1 MSEKKNTP
9 TPPKSDVHSRTTYTV
24 QYEIDGVRYKE
35 DRSLDTANG
44 DFLGP
49 LGIKKVNEDAGFF
62 GKLYTPIDP
71 ESVEGKKVMNSM
83 IRRNK
88 LVNFAKDWAFRDDTS
103 EAAFESG
110 YVHYA
115 REGKL
120 PNGENAS
127 FINEPGVPN
136 VEENDDN
143 VSGEPAPDLVTP
155 EQIFSNAVFKENLK
169 YPVDM
174 VIDGGQDYMFIEQFA
189 YSPPQ
194 PRTSSNRTLEGEVI
208 ETEGID
214 DTLAGNITQG
224 LERRTNLSEAF
235 GTCKLPIPNR
245 LDVSNGVNW
254 GEGRAN
260 AVEMGAF
267 SAATSQLKTLL
278 SDGKGLGNLITN
290 STNQATKTFGKLKEA
305 VQNQDGSEATS
316 ASVLNAIIARSV
328 LSRIGI
334 NVDVDQFITRQT
346 GAAINPNL
354 ELLFGGPQ
362 LRTFTFNF
370 DFAPNSTVE
379 AVEVRKIQ
387 RWFRQG
393 MLPQRR
399 NANASRSLF
408 LGSPNIFR
416 LCYLNSNRRIKGLNT
431 FKICA
436 LTSCQVSFTPDGV
449 YQSYE
454 DASAVSMP
462 VRSTMGLTF
471 NELTPIFAN
480 DYDNNLLNPNPD
492 PSLVDLGTNILG
504 TNGFTDD
511 DIGF

>member
-9 TPPKSDVHSRTTYTV
+9 TPPKSDIYKRTSYTV
-24 QYEIDGVRYKE
+24 QYEIDGVKYME
-35 DRSLDTANG
+35 ERSLDTANG

-49 LGIKKVNEDAGFF
+49 LGIKKFNEAVLTNPLKPTFLPVDPDSEEGQKVLNSPIRNE
-62 GKLYTPIDP
+62 KL
-71 ESVEGKKVMNSM
+71 K
-83 IRRNK
+83 
-88 LVNFAKDWAFRDDTS
+88 NFAENWAFREDTS
-103 EAAFESG
+103 DAAFESG
-110 YVHYA
+110 YIDQA
-115 REGKL
+115 RGATSFLNEG
-120 PNGENAS
+120 
-127 FINEPGVPN
+127 GVPN
-136 VEENDDN
+136 IEENDDN
-143 VSGEPAPDLVTP
+143 VSGTPLPDLVTP
-155 EQIFSNAVFKENLK
+155 QQIFSNAVFKENLQ

-174 VIDGGQDYMFIEQFA
+174 VVDGGQDYMFIEQFA
-189 YSPPQ
+189 YQPPQ
-194 PRTSSNRTLEGEVI
+194 PTISSNRTLEGEVI
-208 ETEGID
+208 ETEGVD
-214 DTLAGNITQG
+214 NTLAGNITQG

-235 GTCKLPIPNR
+235 GTCRLPIPNR
-245 LDVSNGVNW
+245 LDVSNGVSW

-267 SAATSQLKTLL
+267 SAATSQLKSLL
-278 SDGKGLGNLITN
+278 SDGKGLGDLITN
-290 STNQATKTFGKLKEA
+290 SREQVTGTFDALKKS
-305 VQNQDGSEATS
+305 VQNQDGSEASS

-370 DFAPNSTVE
+370 DFAPNSTEE
-379 AVEVRKIQ
+379 AVVVRKIQ

-416 LCYLNSNRRIKGLNT
+416 LCYMNSHRRIKGLNT

-454 DASAVSMP
+454 DTDAVSMP

-480 DYDNNLLNPNPD
+480 DYDHNLVNSTPD

-504 TNGFTDD
+504 GNGFTDD

>member
-9 TPPKSDVHSRTTYTV
+9 TPPKSDVLSRTTYTV
-24 QYEIDGVRYKE
+24 QYQIDGVRYFE
-35 DRSLDTANG
+35 ERSLDTANG
-44 DFLGP
+44 NFLGP
-49 LGIKKVNEDAGFF
+49 LGIKKVNEDAGPL

-71 ESVEGKKVMNSM
+71 ESEEGQKVLNSM

-88 LVNFAKDWAFRDDTS
+88 LQNFVEDWAFREDTS

-110 YVHYA
+110 YIHYA
-115 REGKL
+115 REGNF
-120 PNGENAS
+120 PNGESAS

-136 VEENDDN
+136 LAKNDAN
-143 VSGEPAPDLVTP
+143 VSGEPAALVSP
-155 EQIFSNAVFKENLK
+155 QEIFSNAVFKENLQ
-169 YPVDM
+169 YPIDM
-174 VIDGGQDYMFIEQFA
+174 VVDAGQDYMFIEQFA

-194 PRTSSNRTLEGEVI
+194 PTISRNKTLEGEVV
-208 ETEGID
+208 ETGGVD
-214 DTLAGNITQG
+214 TTLAGNITQG
-224 LERRTNLSEAF
+224 LERRTNISEAF
-235 GTCKLPIPNR
+235 GTCRLPIPNR
-245 LDVSNGVNW
+245 LDVSNGVSW

-260 AVEMGAF
+260 ALEMGAF
-267 SAATSQLKTLL
+267 SAATSQLKSLL
-278 SDGKGLGNLITN
+278 ADGESIKDLIGNTAE
-290 STNQATKTFGKLKEA
+290 QASKTFGALKEDL
-305 VQNQDGSEATS
+305 QNQKAGGATS
-316 ASVLNAIIARSV
+316 ANILNAVIARSV

-370 DFAPNSTVE
+370 DFAPNSDVE
-379 AVEVRKIQ
+379 AIEVRKIQ

-393 MLPQRR
+393 MLAQRR

-416 LCYLNSNRRIKGLNT
+416 LCYMNSHRRIKGLNT

-480 DYDNNLLNPNPD
+480 DYDHNLVNQNPD
-492 PSLVDLGTNILG
+492 PSLLDLGTNILG
-504 TNGFTDD
+504 GNGFTDD
-511 DIGF
+511 DLGF

>member
-9 TPPKSDVHSRTTYTV
+9 QPPKSDVWSRTTYTV
-24 QYEIDGVRYKE
+24 IYQIDGVRYFE
-35 DRSLDTANG
+35 ERSLDTANG

-49 LGIKKVNEDAGFF
+49 LGIKKVNEDAGPFSEVF
-62 GKLYTPIDP
+62 SPLDP
-71 ESVEGKKVMNSM
+71 ESEEGQKVLNSM

-88 LVNFAKDWAFRDDTS
+88 LQNFVEDWAFREDTS

-110 YVHYA
+110 YIHYA

-120 PNGENAS
+120 PNGEKAS

-136 VEENDDN
+136 LVKNDAN
-143 VSGEPAPDLVTP
+143 VSGTPPVLVSP
-155 EQIFSNAVFKENLK
+155 QEIFSNAVFKENLQ
-169 YPVDM
+169 YPIDM
-174 VIDGGQDYMFIEQFA
+174 VVEGGQDYMFIEQFA

-194 PRTSSNRTLEGEVI
+194 PTTGTSSTNPEDVQTGGV
-208 ETEGID
+208 D
-214 DTLAGNITQG
+214 STLAGNITQG
-224 LERRTNLSEAF
+224 LERRTNISEAF
-235 GTCKLPIPNR
+235 GTCRLPIPNR
-245 LDVSNGVNW
+245 LDVSNGVSW

-260 AVEMGAF
+260 AIEMGAF
-267 SAATSQLKTLL
+267 SAATSQLKSLL
-278 SDGKGLGNLITN
+278 SDGKGLGDLISN
-290 STNQATKTFGKLKEA
+290 SKEQVTGTFDALKGSL
-305 VQNQDGSEATS
+305 QNQDASTASS

-370 DFAPNSTVE
+370 DFAPNSTEE
-379 AVEVRKIQ
+379 AVVVRKIQ

-416 LCYLNSNRRIKGLNT
+416 LCYMNSHRRIKGLNT

-454 DASAVSMP
+454 DKDAVSMP

-480 DYDNNLLNPNPD
+480 DYRLDDTTVND
-492 PSLVDLGTNILG
+492 PSLQDLGTNILG
-504 TNGFTDD
+504 SNDFTDD

>member
-1 MSEKKNTP
+1 MSEKKNKP
-9 TPPKSDVHSRTTYTV
+9 EAPKSDILNRTTYTV
-24 QYEIDGVRYKE
+24 QYEIDGVRYFE
-35 DRSLDTANG
+35 ERSLDVANG
-44 DFLGP
+44 NFLGP
-49 LGIKKVNEDAGFF
+49 LGIKKVNEDAQSNPFAP
-62 GKLYTPIDP
+62 LYVNIDP
-71 ESVEGKKVMNSM
+71 ESEEGIRVLNSP
-83 IRRNK
+83 IRNNK
-88 LVNFAKDWAFRDDTS
+88 LKSVAEDWAFNDEQTF
-103 EAAFESG
+103 EAAVESG
-110 YVHYA
+110 FIDHA
-115 REGKL
+115 RGATSFLNEG
-120 PNGENAS
+120 
-127 FINEPGVPN
+127 GVPN
-136 VEENDDN
+136 LAKNDEN
-143 VSGEPAPDLVTP
+143 VSGTPPVLVSP
-155 EQIFSNAVFKENLK
+155 QEIFSNAVFKENLQ
-169 YPVDM
+169 YPIDM
-174 VIDGGQDYMFIEQFA
+174 VVEGGQDYMFIEQFA

-194 PRTSSNRTLEGEVI
+194 PTTGTSSTNPEDVKTGGVD
-208 ETEGID
+208 T
-214 DTLAGNITQG
+214 TLAGNITQG
-224 LERRTNLSEAF
+224 LERRTNISEAF
-235 GTCKLPIPNR
+235 GTCRLPIPNR
-245 LDVSNGVNW
+245 LDVSNGVSW

-260 AVEMGAF
+260 AIEMGAF
-267 SAATSQLKTLL
+267 SAATSQLKSLL
-278 SDGKGLGNLITN
+278 SDGKGLGDLISN
-290 STNQATKTFGKLKEA
+290 SKEQVTGTFDALKGSL
-305 VQNQDGSEATS
+305 QNQDASTASS

-370 DFAPNSTVE
+370 DFAPNSTEE
-379 AVEVRKIQ
+379 AVVVRKIQ

-416 LCYLNSNRRIKGLNT
+416 LCYMNSHRRIKGLNT

-454 DASAVSMP
+454 DKDAVSMP

-480 DYDNNLLNPNPD
+480 DYRLDDTTVND
-492 PSLVDLGTNILG
+492 PSLQDLGTNILG
-504 TNGFTDD
+504 SNDFTDD